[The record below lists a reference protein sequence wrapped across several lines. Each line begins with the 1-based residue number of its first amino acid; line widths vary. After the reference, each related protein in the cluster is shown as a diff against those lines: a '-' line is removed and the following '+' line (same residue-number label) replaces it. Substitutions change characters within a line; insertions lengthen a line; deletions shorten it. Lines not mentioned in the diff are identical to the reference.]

1 MPLDLQSLST
11 DTLLYMLMHSGIFVA
26 IMGAVFFLIGL
37 IFGHSTWG
45 RFKTQSRMLA
55 REIEQQRH
63 EIATLKRKVGDHS
76 VKPGSVSLATDSITM
91 PSAGSEPSTSDIPP
105 PVLSPVEHQPP
116 PPPTPALPAEIINDS
131 LAPAEPP
138 TASLSAKIKAPK
150 AKTTIKAKPAEP
162 KITIESIP
170 APIEP
175 PPTLPERP
183 AAPSPLAAIIAPH
196 AAPALPKPEKPAPE
210 TLATA
215 VESLDIIPALPEL
228 PSSTA
233 PTEIKP
239 EHDAKLGLVYK
250 TPPPEHD
257 DLTALKGIAK
267 VLEQRLHEFGIYTYD
282 QIAAWTEDQI
292 KEFSSRLAFKDRIH
306 REKWVEQAKKLL
318 SGKTPH
324 T

>member
-11 DTLLYMLMHSGIFVA
+11 DTLLYMLMHSGVFVA
-26 IMGAVFFLIGL
+26 IMGAAFFLIGL
-37 IFGHSTWG
+37 IFGHATWG
-45 RFKTQSRMLA
+45 RFKTQSRLLA

-63 EIATLKRKVGDHS
+63 EIATLKRKLGEHS
-76 VKPGSVSLATDSITM
+76 IKPGSVSLATDSFPL

-105 PVLSPVEHQPP
+105 PAPSPVEHQPP
-116 PPPTPALPAEIINDS
+116 PPPSPALPAEIINDS
-131 LAPAEPP
+131 LAPAETS
-138 TASLSAKIKAPK
+138 TASLSAKTKTSK
-150 AKTTIKAKPAEP
+150 AKTTTKAKPAEP
-162 KITIESIP
+162 KIAIEPIP

-175 PPTLPERP
+175 PAPLPEAP

-196 AAPALPKPEKPAPE
+196 AAPALPKPEKTAPE

-215 VESLDIIPALPEL
+215 IETLDIIPALPEL
-228 PSSTA
+228 PSSLPA
-233 PTEIKP
+233 SEVKP

-250 TPPPEHD
+250 TPPPKHD

-267 VLEQRLHEFGIYTYD
+267 VLEQRLHEFGIYTYE

-306 REKWVEQAKKLL
+306 REKWVEQAQKLL

-324 T
+324 S